1 LRDTDG
7 DVEAAKTLL
16 KEEED
21 DDEESEE
28 EGGFPVGCTS
38 SAAQTRSGP
47 EGNPFALLEGAMT
60 DMSVQDLGIAL
71 AGNPSR

>member
-7 DVEAAKTLL
+7 DVEAAKKLL
-16 KEEED
+16 KEEE
-21 DDEESEE
+21 EE
-28 EGGFPVGCTS
+28 EEDEGDEGFPVGCTS
-38 SAAQTRSGP
+38 SAAQSRSGP

-60 DMSVQDLGIAL
+60 DMSVQDLDIAL